1 MTLDLCW
8 NVVRLSYVRVA
19 HSKKRNFGLV
29 SDPSA
34 RNQLVLTSLTS
45 NDGFCN
51 FNLCKLLIVL
61 TRFQFSKKTIKGGA
75 FAAPLFSWKEK
86 KWNQVLI
93 TLFWYVSLCGC
104 FLEIEDEMRVIKEIA
119 CIGFLFHILIFF
131 SSNLYLLYIFDMDSL
146 D

>member
-19 HSKKRNFGLV
+19 HSKKHNFGLV

-61 TRFQFSKKTIKGGA
+61 TRFQFSKKTR
-75 FAAPLFSWKEK
+75 FQFSKKKQLKVGSLPPHYFLEK
-86 KWNQVLI
+86 KKMKSGADHFILLRLVVW
-93 TLFWYVSLCGC
+93 LFFGN
-104 FLEIEDEMRVIKEIA
+104 RT
-119 CIGFLFHILIFF
+119 
-131 SSNLYLLYIFDMDSL
+131 
-146 D
+146 

>member
-1 MTLDLCW
+1 VTLDLCW
-8 NVVRLSYVRVA
+8 NVVCLSYVRVA

-61 TRFQFSKKTIKGGA
+61 TRFQFSKKKQLKVGSLPPHY
-75 FAAPLFSWKEK
+75 FLEK
-86 KWNQVLI
+86 KKNEIRCWSLYFGTSRCVVV
-93 TLFWYVSLCGC
+93 FWKQNV
-104 FLEIEDEMRVIKEIA
+104 DEMRVRKEYV
-119 CIGFLFHILIFF
+119 LVFF
-131 SSNLYLLYIFDMDSL
+131 SIYLFSFLSII
-146 D
+146 

>member
-8 NVVRLSYVRVA
+8 NVVRLSFVRVA

-61 TRFQFSKKTIKGGA
+61 TRFQFSKKKQLKVGSLPPHY
-75 FAAPLFSWKEK
+75 FLEK
-86 KWNQVLI
+86 KKMKSGADHFILLRLVVW
-93 TLFWYVSLCGC
+93 LFFGN
-104 FLEIEDEMRVIKEIA
+104 RT
-119 CIGFLFHILIFF
+119 
-131 SSNLYLLYIFDMDSL
+131 
-146 D
+146 

>member
-1 MTLDLCW
+1 MWELHILRNVTLSLCW

-19 HSKKRNFGLV
+19 HSKKHNFGLV

-61 TRFQFSKKTIKGGA
+61 TRFQFSKKTIKGGE
-75 FAAPLFSWKEK
+75 FATPLFSWKEK
-86 KWNQVLI
+86 NEIRCWSLYFGTSRCVVV
-93 TLFWYVSLCGC
+93 FWKQNV
-104 FLEIEDEMRVIKEIA
+104 DEMRVRKEYV
-119 CIGFLFHILIFF
+119 LVFF
-131 SSNLYLLYIFDMDSL
+131 SIYSFSFLSII
-146 D
+146 

>member
-61 TRFQFSKKTIKGGA
+61 TRFQFSKKKTIKGGE
-75 FAAPLFSWKEK
+75 FATPLFS
-86 KWNQVLI
+86 
-93 TLFWYVSLCGC
+93 
-104 FLEIEDEMRVIKEIA
+104 
-119 CIGFLFHILIFF
+119 
-131 SSNLYLLYIFDMDSL
+131 
-146 D
+146 

>member
-19 HSKKRNFGLV
+19 HSKKHNFGLV

-45 NDGFCN
+45 NGGVCN

-61 TRFQFSKKTIKGGA
+61 TRFQFSKKKQLKVGSLPPHY
-75 FAAPLFSWKEK
+75 FLEK
-86 KWNQVLI
+86 KKMKSGADHFILVRLVVW
-93 TLFWYVSLCGC
+93 LFFGN
-104 FLEIEDEMRVIKEIA
+104 RR
-119 CIGFLFHILIFF
+119 
-131 SSNLYLLYIFDMDSL
+131 
-146 D
+146 